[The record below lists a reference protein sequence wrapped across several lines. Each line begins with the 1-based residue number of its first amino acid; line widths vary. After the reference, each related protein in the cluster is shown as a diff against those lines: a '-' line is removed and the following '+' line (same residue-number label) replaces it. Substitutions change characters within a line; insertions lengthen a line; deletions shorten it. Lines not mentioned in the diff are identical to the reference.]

1 MNSNETYVF
10 ALDFK
15 GDEILSDEPYNYI
28 LYQGELIRFE
38 GSDSDKFLL
47 LEEMGGQLLSL
58 EEIKEE
64 KERGFNID

>member
-1 MNSNETYVF
+1 MSSNETYVL

-47 LEEMGGQLLSL
+47 LEEIGCIS
-58 EEIKEE
+58 
-64 KERGFNID
+64 

>member
-1 MNSNETYVF
+1 MNFMNSNETYVL

-47 LEEMGGQLLSL
+47 LEEIGGKLLSL
-58 EEIKEE
+58 EEIKERRN
-64 KERGFNID
+64 K

>member
-1 MNSNETYVF
+1 MSSNETYV
-10 ALDFK
+10 LGRDFK

-47 LEEMGGQLLSL
+47 ELGGKLLSL
-58 EEIKEE
+58 EEIAKGEH
-64 KERGFNID
+64 KNGRKN

>member
-1 MNSNETYVF
+1 MSSNETYVLD
-10 ALDFK
+10 LDFK

-47 LEEMGGQLLSL
+47 ELGGKLLSL
-58 EEIKEE
+58 EDIR
-64 KERGFNID
+64 ERRGK

>member
-1 MNSNETYVF
+1 MNFMNSNETYVL

-47 LEEMGGQLLSL
+47 LEKIGGKLLSI
-58 EEIKEE
+58 EEIKEM
-64 KERGFNID
+64 RGKK

>member
-1 MNSNETYVF
+1 MNSNETYVL

-47 LEEMGGQLLSL
+47 LEEIGGKLLSL
-58 EEIKEE
+58 DEIKE
-64 KERGFNID
+64 RGKK

>member
-1 MNSNETYVF
+1 MNFMNSNETYVL

-28 LYQGELIRFE
+28 LFQGELIRFE

-47 LEEMGGQLLSL
+47 LEEVGGKLLSL
-58 EEIKEE
+58 EEIKE
-64 KERGFNID
+64 RGKK

>member
-1 MNSNETYVF
+1 MSSNETYV
-10 ALDFK
+10 LGRDFK

-28 LYQGELIRFE
+28 LFQGELIRFE

-47 LEEMGGQLLSL
+47 ELGGKLLSL

>member
-1 MNSNETYVF
+1 MNSNETYVL

-28 LYQGELIRFE
+28 LFQGELIRFE

-47 LEEMGGQLLSL
+47 LEQVGGKLLSL
-58 EEIKEE
+58 EEIKE
-64 KERGFNID
+64 RGKK

>member
-1 MNSNETYVF
+1 MSSNETYVLD
-10 ALDFK
+10 LDFK

-28 LYQGELIRFE
+28 LFQGELIRFE

-47 LEEMGGQLLSL
+47 ELGGKLLSL

>member
-1 MNSNETYVF
+1 MSSKETYV
-10 ALDFK
+10 LGRDFK

-47 LEEMGGQLLSL
+47 ELGGKLLSL
-58 EEIKEE
+58 EEIKE
-64 KERGFNID
+64 RGNK

>member
-1 MNSNETYVF
+1 MSSNETYVLD
-10 ALDFK
+10 LDFK

-47 LEEMGGQLLSL
+47 ELGGKLLSL
-58 EEIKEE
+58 EEIKE
-64 KERGFNID
+64 RGNKNGREN

>member
-1 MNSNETYVF
+1 MNSNETYVL

-47 LEEMGGQLLSL
+47 ELGGKLLSL
-58 EEIKEE
+58 EEIKE
-64 KERGFNID
+64 RGKK

>member
-1 MNSNETYVF
+1 MSSNETYVLD
-10 ALDFK
+10 LDFK

-47 LEEMGGQLLSL
+47 LEEIGGKLLSL
-58 EEIKEE
+58 EDIAKGEHKNG
-64 KERGFNID
+64 R

>member
-1 MNSNETYVF
+1 MSSNETYV
-10 ALDFK
+10 LGRDFK

-28 LYQGELIRFE
+28 LFQGELIRFE

-47 LEEMGGQLLSL
+47 LEEIGGKLLSL

>member
-1 MNSNETYVF
+1 MSSNETYVLG
-10 ALDFK
+10 LDFK

-47 LEEMGGQLLSL
+47 ELGGELLSL